1 MNKRILTTILSLI
14 LITTGVSAQN
24 ESKQPSAA
32 KLQAKARAAM
42 KKDIAQAKAFLKA
55 GNNLDKAE
63 QLMRK
68 HLSDTANVRNER
80 LWLIMFDAVKKQYD
94 QGNEKLYLK
103 QKYDTASLFNLTKK
117 MFDILEA
124 FDTID
129 ARPNERGEV
138 KPQYRKRHG
147 EFLDSYRNNL
157 YNGGVYFIG
166 KQKFSEAYSFFDTYL
181 ESACHPLFKSYNY
194 SNNDKRMP
202 EAAYWAVYCG
212 YKMQQ
217 PKATLHHTYYALKD
231 TAHYQLML
239 QYLADTYQLE
249 GDTSRYIG
257 TLREGFEKYPEMK
270 FFFSRLVD
278 FYGTHNQWE
287 NVLQVASQAIDKD
300 SDDVEAK
307 VVRSTALLNTSR
319 YDDCIAFS
327 NQLIALSDSLADP
340 YYNSG
345 MASYYRAIEIDRIL
359 KPTSKQRQAMQ
370 NYYQQAMKHLER
382 YRQLAPDQQDRWALP
397 LYTIYLNL
405 NMGKEFDEINQLI
418 RQKANKK
425 N

>member
-14 LITTGVSAQN
+14 LIMAGVSAQN
-24 ESKQPSAA
+24 DSKHPSAA
-32 KLQAKARAAM
+32 KQRAKARAAM
-42 KKDIAQAKAFLKA
+42 KKDIMQARTYLKA

-63 QLMRK
+63 QMMKK
-68 HLSDTANVRNER
+68 HLADTANVRNER

-103 QKYDTASLFNLTKK
+103 QKYDTAALFNLTKK

-124 FDTID
+124 FDSID
-129 ARPNERGEV
+129 ALPNERGEV
-138 KPQYRKRHG
+138 KPQYRKRHA

-166 KQKFSEAYSFFDTYL
+166 KQKFSDAYSFFDTYL
-181 ESACHPLFKSYNY
+181 ESACHPLFKQYNY
-194 SNNDKRMP
+194 SSNDPRMP

-217 PKATLHHTYYALKD
+217 PKATLHHAYFALKD
-231 TAHYQLML
+231 TAHYELML

-249 GDTSRYIG
+249 GDTARYVA

-270 FFFSRLVD
+270 FFFNRLVD
-278 FYGTHNQWE
+278 FYGTHQQWE
-287 NVLQVASQAIDKD
+287 SVLQTADEALLKD
-300 SDDVEAK
+300 PDDMEAK
-307 VVRSTALLNTSR
+307 VIRSTALLNTSR
-319 YDDCIAFS
+319 YDDCIS
-327 NQLIALSDSLADP
+327 YSDKLIAQYDSIADP
-340 YYNSG
+340 YFNSG
-345 MASYYRAIEIDRIL
+345 MASYYRAIEIDKNL
-359 KPTSKQRQAMQ
+359 KLTTKERQAMQ
-370 NYYQQAMKHLER
+370 NYYQQAMTRLQR
-382 YRQLAPDQQDRWALP
+382 YRQLAPDQFERWALP

-418 RQKANKK
+418 RQNGHPKR
-425 N
+425 